1 MKNIFLLISSFFL
14 ISISLGQSQ
23 QIIKDI
29 NGNTPRNISPTKD
42 LGFYGNGKAS
52 SGWVSVGPFGGDVMD
67 VAIDPLN
74 TNTIFA
80 AGGQPYMSEDGGE
93 TWKFIDTLYQLS
105 QSGIQTIEANANGVI
120 FAGGIFTTSKVFRSL
135 DGGYSWQKKVFSIGR
150 WVNDIAIDPSD
161 PNTIYLGVS
170 ADPGGTNTF
179 AMVKSD
185 NGGDSWTSMDLAG
198 GMPAGYDV
206 VSVAVDPDDNEVI
219 FAIGQQGISNGNI
232 AASFDGGE
240 TWENRTS
247 NLPAGKP
254 YNTVAIADGIV
265 YMGGGQLFGGNVMG
279 LYKSTDYGL
288 TWQNTSTSF
297 PIKVVNTILIDP
309 NDANRIYVGIEGD
322 GVYFTADGGDNWD
335 YDVQGSAVDAS
346 VRKLQFEPGSTDV
359 LYGGF
364 LSLGVCKSTDAGN
377 NWEFA
382 NHGIASLLLNDIE
395 VSADNNTILASF
407 EAQNSGGCYLS
418 NDGGLTWDVV
428 TALPGTR
435 YSSVTIGLDGD
446 LYAWS
451 NGPSTVAQEGL
462 YKSTDGGEN
471 WENMGPNIGS
481 QFETQIFSIAASETD
496 PDLLFIGGNN
506 FGANG
511 WASIIYKTT
520 DGGENWFESYSGFDY
535 DSFHYLFITPETN
548 DLGIFATFGNMSGN
562 PGGVMKSPDGGQL
575 TWVGLS
581 GGLPANFNWAGAIVA
596 DPMNTD
602 VMYCGIGGQG
612 NVAGSIYK
620 STNAGE
626 QWEATGLSLG
636 NWTKITD
643 LLINP
648 MDNNVI
654 YAATTQSGVM
664 VTEDAGENWQDANK
678 NLLSSYVTGFSKT
691 FMQNDTLKFL
701 ASTYTNSAFVH
712 NAHLSY
718 TGISIPSQS
727 STNNI
732 LVYPNPANDMIHI
745 SYESS
750 AYSQLII
757 FDVYGKKVWE
767 ESEKNLL
774 VITPTKGK
782 RFVGDNTN
790 KRLTTPTKGIQ
801 SIDISSWDKGLYFA
815 SLKEKDQVIGLGKFV
830 VQ

>member
-1 MKNIFLLISSFFL
+1 MKNISLLTSAMLIAFVSF
-14 ISISLGQSQ
+14 GQIK
-23 QIIKDI
+23 QITTDI
-29 NGNTPRNISPTKD
+29 NGNTPRQINPTKD
-42 LGFYGNGKAS
+42 IGIAGNQKVS
-52 SGWVSVGPFGGDVMD
+52 SGWVSVGPFGGDVLD

-74 TNTIFA
+74 TNTLFA

-93 TWKFIDTLYQLS
+93 TWQFIDTLFQLS
-105 QSGIQTIEANANGVI
+105 QAGIQTIEANANGVI
-120 FAGGIFTTSKVFRSL
+120 FAGGLFTTSKVFRSL

-161 PNTIYLGVS
+161 PNKIYLGVS
-170 ADPGGTNTF
+170 GDPGGTNTF
-179 AMVKSD
+179 CMIKSD
-185 NGGDSWTSMDLAG
+185 NGGDSWTSMDLSG

-206 VSVAVDPDDNEVI
+206 VSVTVDPDDPDII

-232 AASFDGGE
+232 AATFDGGE
-240 TWENRTS
+240 TWKNRTS
-247 NLPAGKP
+247 NLPASKP

-288 TWQNTSTSF
+288 TWQNISSSF

-309 NDANRIYVGIEGD
+309 EGPDRIYVGIEGD
-322 GVYFTADGGDNWD
+322 GVYFTEDGGVNWD
-335 YDVQGSAVDAS
+335 YDVQGPAVNAS
-346 VRKLQFEPGSTDV
+346 VRNLQFEPGNTDV

-377 NWEFA
+377 NWDFA
-382 NHGIASLLLNDIE
+382 NYGIASLLLNDIE
-395 VSADNNTILASF
+395 VSPDNNTVLASF

-428 TALPGTR
+428 TSLPATR
-435 YSSVTIGLDGD
+435 YSSVTIGLNGD

-481 QFETQIFSIAASETD
+481 QFETQVFSIAASETD
-496 PDLLFIGGNN
+496 PGVLFIGGNN

-535 DSFHYLFITPETN
+535 DSFRYLFLVPGSDNLE
-548 DLGIFATFGNMSGN
+548 IFATFGNMSGGY
-562 PGGVMKSPDGGQL
+562 GGVMKSPDGGQL
-575 TWVGLS
+575 IWVGIS
-581 GGLPANFNWAGAIVA
+581 GGLPTDFNWAGAIVA
-596 DPMNTD
+596 DPVNTD
-602 VMYCGIGGQG
+602 IMYCGIGGQG
-612 NVAGSIYK
+612 NVPGSIYK
-620 STNAGE
+620 SLNAGE
-626 QWEATGLSLG
+626 QWEATGLNLG

-643 LLINP
+643 LFINP
-648 MDNNVI
+648 NDNNVV
-654 YAATTQSGVM
+654 YAATTQNGVM

-678 NLLSSYVTGFSKT
+678 NLTASNITGFSKT

-701 ASTYTNSAFVH
+701 ASTYTNSAFAH

-718 TGISIPSQS
+718 TGISNPQKTIAS
-727 STNNI
+727 I
-732 LVYPNPANDMIHI
+732 LVYPNPANDLIHI
-745 SYESS
+745 EFTSLT
-750 AYSQLII
+750 ANHIVI
-757 FDVYGKKVWE
+757 HDIYGKIVWE
-767 ESEKNLL
+767 GNNDLL
-774 VITPTKGK
+774 VLSPTKSTL
-782 RFVGDNTN
+782 D
-790 KRLTTPTKGIQ
+790 
-801 SIDISSWDKGLYFA
+801 IDVSSWHPGIYFA
-815 SLKEKDQVIGLGKFV
+815 VLKNKDKLNGVGKFMV
-830 VQ
+830 E